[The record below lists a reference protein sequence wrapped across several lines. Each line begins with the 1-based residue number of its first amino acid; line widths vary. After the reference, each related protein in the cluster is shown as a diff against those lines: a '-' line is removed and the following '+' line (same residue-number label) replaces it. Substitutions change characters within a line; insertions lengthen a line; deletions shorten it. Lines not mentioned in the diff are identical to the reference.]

1 MAIVVENSRG
11 ESPLQWMNV
20 AMDEPSSWTAIAVRV
35 VIENGHCVDGCR
47 GKWLSWWITVAA
59 DEPRNDDR
67 HRNDRR
73 GGLNVAMDNRRR

>member
-20 AMDEPSSWTAIAVRV
+20 AMDEPPSWIAIAVRV

-47 GKWLSWWITVAA
+47 GKWLSRWITVAA

-67 HRNDRR
+67 HRR
-73 GGLNVAMDNRRR
+73 GGLTVAMDNRRR